1 MANGKAK
8 KPPQKTVDFLKPQK
22 GACRTRAGVPY
33 CENTYATQPMTNHP
47 TERATLKRGIGKVG
61 FFCLA
66 FGAMIGVGWV
76 TAMGPWLKTAGP
88 IGACIGFAIGGM
100 LMLFIGFCYAEVT
113 AMLPVS
119 GGEVAYAYKAF
130 GPSKSFLVGWF
141 LAFGYISVSAFEA
154 ISIGKIAS
162 YLFPSIDRWPLYSI
176 NGDPI
181 YGSHLLLALGFV
193 ALITWINYIGV
204 QGSMRF
210 QVYLTLAFLTIVAGV
225 VAASFYKSDI
235 NHLGPYFIRD
245 GNGSILG
252 GIIAVFATVPF
263 WLVGFD
269 TIPQGAEEAKAS
281 VSYRTI
287 GLLIVAS
294 IVAAVSFYI
303 LLIISTSMVGNWQSL
318 LGAELLTAKAFEL
331 AFRSKIIVDGI
342 LVAIL
347 IGLLTSWN
355 GFFLAGSR
363 VLFAMGRGRIISPTL
378 GQSHPRYKTPYKAV
392 LFSGAITLVASLL
405 GRGAM
410 VAFVDVGS
418 FCIAAAFLG
427 VSFSFVKLRRS
438 FPHQHRPYR
447 TPGGLA
453 TGYISIFGSLIILL
467 AITLPGSPAALVWPL
482 EWLILLALCILGIVF
497 WYISKKSRNTTAQE
511 DRDYLILEKFK

>member
-1 MANGKAK
+1 MID
-8 KPPQKTVDFLKPQK
+8 PS
-22 GACRTRAGVPY
+22 
-33 CENTYATQPMTNHP
+33 
-47 TERATLKRGIGKVG
+47 TERATLKRGINKVG

-88 IGACIGFAIGGM
+88 IGASIGFAIGGT

-119 GGEVAYAYKAF
+119 GGEVAYAYKAYDT
-130 GPSKSFLVGWF
+130 SKSFIVGWF

-154 ISIGKIAS
+154 ISIGKITS
-162 YLFPSIDRWPLYSI
+162 YLFPAIDRWPLYSI
-176 NGDPI
+176 NGDTI
-181 YGSHLLLALGFV
+181 YGTHLLLALFFV
-193 ALITWINYIGV
+193 SLITWINYVGV

-210 QVYLTLAFLTIVAGV
+210 QVYLTIAFLIIVLAV
-225 VAASFYKSDI
+225 VITSFYKSDI
-235 NHLGPYFIRD
+235 NNLKPYFVATEEV
-245 GNGSILG
+245 GVLG
-252 GIIAVFATVPF
+252 GILAVFATVPF

-281 VSYRTI
+281 VSHRSI
-287 GLLIVAS
+287 GLLIIIS
-294 IVAAVSFYI
+294 IIAAVLFYI
-303 LLIISTSMVGNWQSL
+303 LLILSTSMIGNWQSL
-318 LGAELLTAKAFEL
+318 VNTELLTARAFEL
-331 AFRSKIIVDGI
+331 AFGSQLVVDGI

-363 VLFAMGRGRIISPTL
+363 VLFAMGRGRIIAPAF
-378 GQSHPRYKTPYKAV
+378 GKSHPQYKTPYKAV
-392 LFSGAITLVASLL
+392 LFSGIITLIASFL

-410 VAFVDVGS
+410 IAFVDVGS

-427 VSFSFVKLRRS
+427 VSFSFLKLRKS
-438 FPHQHRPYR
+438 FPNQHRPYH
-447 TPGGLA
+447 TPGGVF
-453 TGYISIFGSLIILL
+453 TGYISIIGSIIILL

-482 EWLILLALCILGIVF
+482 EWMILIALSVLGIIF
-497 WYISKKSRNTTAQE
+497 WLISKKSRGTTTKE
-511 DRDYLILEKFK
+511 ERDYLILEKFK

>member
-1 MANGKAK
+1 MID
-8 KPPQKTVDFLKPQK
+8 PS
-22 GACRTRAGVPY
+22 
-33 CENTYATQPMTNHP
+33 
-47 TERATLKRGIGKVG
+47 TERATLKRGINKVG

-88 IGACIGFAIGGM
+88 IGASIGFAIGGT

-119 GGEVAYAYKAF
+119 GGEVAYAYKAYDT
-130 GPSKSFLVGWF
+130 SKSFIVGWF

-154 ISIGKIAS
+154 ISIGKITS
-162 YLFPSIDRWPLYSI
+162 YLFPAIDRWPLYSI
-176 NGDPI
+176 NGDTI
-181 YGSHLLLALGFV
+181 YGTHLLLALFFV
-193 ALITWINYIGV
+193 SLITWINYVGV

-210 QVYLTLAFLTIVAGV
+210 QVYLTIAFLIIVLAV
-225 VAASFYKSDI
+225 VITSFYKSDI
-235 NHLGPYFIRD
+235 NNLKPYFVATEEV
-245 GNGSILG
+245 GVLG
-252 GIIAVFATVPF
+252 GILAVFATVPF

-281 VSYRTI
+281 VSHRSI
-287 GLLIVAS
+287 GLLIIIS
-294 IVAAVSFYI
+294 IIAAVLFYI
-303 LLIISTSMVGNWQSL
+303 LLILSTSMIGNWQSL
-318 LGAELLTAKAFEL
+318 VNTELLTARAFEL
-331 AFRSKIIVDGI
+331 AFGSQLVVDGI

-363 VLFAMGRGRIISPTL
+363 VLFAMGRGRIIAPAF
-378 GQSHPRYKTPYKAV
+378 GKSHPQYKTPYKAV
-392 LFSGAITLVASLL
+392 LFSGIITLIASFL

-410 VAFVDVGS
+410 IAFVDVGS

-427 VSFSFVKLRRS
+427 VSFSFLKLRKS
-438 FPHQHRPYR
+438 FPNQHRPYY
-447 TPGGLA
+447 TPGGVF
-453 TGYISIFGSLIILL
+453 TGYISIIGSIIILL

-482 EWLILLALCILGIVF
+482 EWMILIALSVLGIIF
-497 WYISKKSRNTTAQE
+497 WLISKKSRGTTTKE
-511 DRDYLILEKFK
+511 ERDYLILEKFK

>member
-1 MANGKAK
+1 MIDSPK
-8 KPPQKTVDFLKPQK
+8 
-22 GACRTRAGVPY
+22 
-33 CENTYATQPMTNHP
+33 
-47 TERATLKRGIGKVG
+47 ERATLKRGISRVG

-76 TAMGPWLKTAGP
+76 TAMGPWLKAAGP
-88 IGACIGFAIGGM
+88 IGASIGFAIGGM

-130 GPSKSFLVGWF
+130 DTPKSFIVGWF

-154 ISIGKIAS
+154 ISIGKITS

-176 NGDPI
+176 NGDQI
-181 YGSHLLLALGFV
+181 YGSHLLLALVFV
-193 ALITWINYIGV
+193 SLITWINYVGV

-210 QVYLTLAFLTIVAGV
+210 QVYLTIAFLIIVTGV
-225 VAASFYKSDI
+225 VIASFYKS
-235 NHLGPYFIRD
+235 NLSNLEPYFVRD
-245 GNGSILG
+245 REGGILG
-252 GIIAVFATVPF
+252 GIITVFATVPF

-287 GLLIVAS
+287 GLLIIIS

-303 LLIISTSMVGNWQSL
+303 LLIISTSMIGDWQSL
-318 LGAELLTAKAFEL
+318 LDAELLTAKAFEL
-331 AFRSKIIVDGI
+331 AFGSQLIVDSI
-342 LVAIL
+342 LFAIL

-363 VLFAMGRGRIISPTL
+363 VLFAMGRGRIISPAL
-378 GQSHPRYKTPYKAV
+378 GKSHPNYKTPYVAV
-392 LFSGAITLVASLL
+392 LFSGVITLIASFL

-410 VAFVDVGS
+410 IAFVDVGS

-438 FPHQHRPYR
+438 FPNQHRPYN
-447 TPGGLA
+447 TPGGLI
-453 TGYISIFGSLIILL
+453 TGYISIIGSFIILL
-467 AITLPGSPAALVWPL
+467 AITFPGSPAALVWPL
-482 EWLILLALCILGIVF
+482 EWLILLTLSILGIVF
-497 WYISKKSRNTTAQE
+497 WIISKKSRDTTTQE